1 MIIICPQCEKKFELD
16 SNLIP
21 DNGRTLQCGSCDEV
35 WFFNPSI
42 QQSIKKTKSE
52 ITIEDNIKSNVNKL
66 EEKIEKKQKVIKK
79 YPSKNNYK
87 NDKKNYEL
95 TPYKSK
101 SKFSLSKF
109 LSYIIVI
116 IITSVAIIIIIDTFK
131 SPIYRFFPGIESIIF
146 SLFEVLKDIKLFIKD
161 LFF

>member
-1 MIIICPQCEKKFELD
+1 MIIICPKCEKKFELD

-35 WFFNPSI
+35 WLFNPSI
-42 QQSIKKTKSE
+42 QQSKTKTKPE
-52 ITIEDNIKSNVNKL
+52 ITIEDNVKSNVNKL

-116 IITSVAIIIIIDTFK
+116 IITDTFK